1 MESEPSHTVGH
12 SYFCVFFK
20 TWFYLLSSASDWQR
34 ATWLDLEGQTQDKS
48 HLCAHSHRD
57 FFEENLCN
65 LVDILQN
72 SDEKV
77 HVRLISTLLLLTY
90 IIKKLK
96 FQGQL
101 SS

>member
-1 MESEPSHTVGH
+1 M
-12 SYFCVFFK
+12 
-20 TWFYLLSSASDWQR
+20 LSSASDWQR

-48 HLCAHSHRD
+48 HLCAHSHRG

-65 LVDILQN
+65 LVDILQK

-101 SS
+101 SP